1 MKDIRIRPTAQRLT
15 LIGMAAGIAAAVAA
29 EAPEIR
35 RYLKI
40 RSM

>member
-1 MKDIRIRPTAQRLT
+1 MSDVRISPLLQLLAL
-15 LIGMAAGIAAAVAA
+15 LAVLCGVGALIAA
-29 EAPEIR
+29 ELPEIR

>member
-1 MKDIRIRPTAQRLT
+1 MKAL
-15 LIGMAAGIAAAVAA
+15 LLLVIAMVGVLLFLQ
-29 EAPEIR
+29 APEIR

>member
-1 MKDIRIRPTAQRLT
+1 MKRTIAL
-15 LIGMAAGIAAAVAA
+15 LLAAGAVVAA
-29 EAPEIR
+29 LAAELPEIR

>member
-1 MKDIRIRPTAQRLT
+1 MKRTIAL
-15 LIGMAAGIAAAVAA
+15 LAFAGALVAA
-29 EAPEIR
+29 LAAELPEIK

>member
-1 MKDIRIRPTAQRLT
+1 MKALLL
-15 LIGMAAGIAAAVAA
+15 LIIAMVGVLLFLQ
-29 EAPEIR
+29 APEIR

>member
-1 MKDIRIRPTAQRLT
+1 MKAL
-15 LIGMAAGIAAAVAA
+15 LLLVVAMLGVLLFLQG
-29 EAPEIR
+29 PEIR

>member
-1 MKDIRIRPTAQRLT
+1 MKALLL
-15 LIGMAAGIAAAVAA
+15 LIVAMLGVLLFLQG
-29 EAPEIR
+29 PEIR